1 MLRSSIFILVLLIT
15 PSLILGASAEE
26 IVQIIN
32 KKSCALSRS
41 LSLSEVKD
49 HAGIIFSGR
58 FVNSEMIEDSGS
70 LKRITLKFTVKEPI
84 KGLNSSVKELTLYQ
98 WANLENH
105 FLELDKNKDYTFC
118 FYAPSPNSGLSSLV
132 GGKQGILP

>member
-15 PSLILGASAEE
+15 TSLILGASAEE
-26 IVQIIN
+26 IVQLIN
-32 KKSCALSRS
+32 KKSCSLSRS

-58 FVNSEMIEDSGS
+58 FINSEPVKDSGS
-70 LKRITLKFTVKEPI
+70 MKRIALKFMVKEPI
-84 KGLNSSVKELTLYQ
+84 KGLNPSVNELTLYQ

-105 FLELDKNKDYTFC
+105 FLELDKNKDYTFY
-118 FYAPSPNSGLSSLV
+118 FYTPSPNSGLSSLV

>member
-1 MLRSSIFILVLLIT
+1 MLRSSIFILVLLIA

-26 IVQIIN
+26 IVEIIN
-32 KKSCALSRS
+32 KKSCALSRV
-41 LSLSEVKD
+41 LSLAEVKD
-49 HAGIIFSGR
+49 HAGVIFSGR
-58 FVNSEMIEDSGS
+58 FINSEMIEDSGS
-70 LKRITLKFTVKEPI
+70 LKRIALKFLIKEPI
-84 KGLNSSVKELTLYQ
+84 KGVNASDKEITIYQ

-132 GGKQGILP
+132 GGKQGILR

>member
-15 PSLILGASAEE
+15 QSHTLGVSAEE
-26 IVQIIN
+26 VIEIVN

-41 LSLSEVKD
+41 LSLSEIKD
-49 HAGIIFSGR
+49 HAGILFSGR
-58 FVNSEMIEDSGS
+58 FINSEMVEDSGS
-70 LKRITLKFTVKEPI
+70 LKRIALKFTVKEPI
-84 KGLNSSVKELTLYQ
+84 KGLNSSAKEITLYQ